1 MKSTFFFFLKIRRPP
16 RSTQRSTLFPYTTLF
31 RSVDLAHEFV
41 VDAEVKISIRK
52 LVEGLEAGLTGRA
65 DHGADLADLGVQA
78 SDRCRVRYVHAQG
91 RLLATCEQD
100 LVSSAQRR
108 CDGFADGAGG
118 TDEEDA
124 HHGGLVLRLHEV
136 HFSVLVAQLQESTVT
151 SRQQLS
157 IGRIRVATEHQAR
170 TILRGREL
178 DIGAT
183 CRASQAQQYGFRIS
197 RRTVR
202 HLEGRI
208 CW

>member
-1 MKSTFFFFLKIRRPP
+1 
-16 RSTQRSTLFPYTTLF
+16 
-31 RSVDLAHEFV
+31 
-41 VDAEVKISIRK
+41 RK

-65 DHGADLADLGVQA
+65 DHGADLADLRVQA
-78 SDRCRVRYVHAQG
+78 SDRCRIRYVHAQG

-100 LVSSAQRR
+100 LVSSAERR
-108 CDGFADGAGG
+108 CDGLADGAGG

-124 HHGGLVLRLHEV
+124 HDGGLVLRLHELHV
-136 HFSVLVAQLQESTVT
+136 SGFVAQLQESTVT

-183 CRASQAQQYGFRIS
+183 SPASKGQQYGSRIS
-197 RRTVR
+197 RRPCR
-202 HLEGRI
+202 
-208 CW
+208 